1 MFVVDLLKRLFIVV
15 VLGVIFYLGLGFA
28 LHHFFPITK
37 ASVKPDYTFEI
48 REGISYPL
56 QNDFFQTII
65 RRNVHDSHVH
75 FKIEDDP
82 GGRVSTLY
90 SILELKKSQ
99 NLIFTAEAH
108 KFVASAAYEL
118 LINTT
123 AFEVN
128 KDAILVVHTGSY
140 IIDIGLGR
148 ILDVPVSFP
157 ENLSDTNATY
167 FFMTLT
173 DYMNNAKYLTK
184 DQWLRFLIPKDI
196 VIKGSVFCKQNA
208 NKQLF
213 DSPKSCVLKGLDYP
227 GGVKNIE

>member
-1 MFVVDLLKRLFIVV
+1 MIDLLKRFFITV
-15 VLGVIFYLGLGFA
+15 VLGFIFYFGLTVA
-28 LHHFFPITK
+28 LHHFFPISK
-37 ASVKPDYTFEI
+37 DSSKPDYTFEI

-82 GGRVSTLY
+82 GGWVSTLY

-108 KFVASAAYEL
+108 KLVASAAYEL

-128 KDAILVVHTGSY
+128 KDAILVIHTGSY
-140 IIDIGLGR
+140 VMDIGLGR
-148 ILDVPVSFP
+148 TLDIPIAFP
-157 ENLSDTNATY
+157 EQLTDSNGSY
-167 FFMTLT
+167 FFMMLT

-184 DQWLRFLIPKDI
+184 DQWLRFLVPKDI
-196 VIKGSVFCKQNA
+196 FIKGSVFCKQNA

-213 DSPKSCVLKGLDYP
+213 DGPKSCVLKGLDYP
-227 GGVKNIE
+227 GGVKNNPE